1 MTPLPTVLSHPA
13 APHYP
18 DVDRIVVA
26 VAKEF
31 ASGTTT
37 GPHRHSR
44 GQFIFAIEGLMVA
57 TTEAGTWAVPP
68 GHALWLPPGV
78 MHDVA
83 MHGPVSMRTAYL
95 LCENIEV
102 LPGSC
107 RVVRVPPLLRESL
120 VALSAEPP
128 NYDEAGR
135 GGHLAAL
142 ILDEIGHAPMT
153 QLALALPTDRRLRVL
168 AQRLLTNPGLRLDID
183 GWGDAIGVSRRT
195 LTRLFRAQT
204 GLSFAAWRRRLRLL
218 RAAERHAA
226 GEPLA
231 RLAAGLG
238 YDNLAAFQ
246 AMARRETGVDFCQLC
261 RSDTWPGGAP
271 PSPGA
276 G

>member
-1 MTPLPTVLSHPA
+1 MTALPAVPSDPA
-13 APHYP
+13 ARHYP
-18 DVDRIVVA
+18 DVDRTVVA

-37 GPHRHSR
+37 GPHRHRR

-68 GHALWLPPGV
+68 DHALWLPPGV

-83 MHGPVSMRTAYL
+83 MHGSVSMRTAYL
-95 LCENIEV
+95 LCESQGG
-102 LPGSC
+102 LPGTS

-142 ILDEIGHAPMT
+142 ILDEIGHAPVT
-153 QLALALPTDRRLRVL
+153 KFALPLPTDRRLRVL
-168 AQRLLTNPGLRLDID
+168 AQRLLANPGLRLDID
-183 GWGDAIGVSRRT
+183 GWADAVGVSRRT

-204 GLSFAAWRRRLRLL
+204 GLSFAAWRRRVRLL

-231 RLAAGLG
+231 RVAAGLG
-238 YDNLAAFQ
+238 YDNLAAFL
-246 AMARRETGVDFCQLC
+246 AMARRETGLDFCQLC
-261 RSDTWPGGAP
+261 RSDTWRGGAP
-271 PSPGA
+271 PPSG
-276 G
+276 